1 MRASRTLRRVTLALG
16 SVFALLAA
24 GPATPARAG
33 DLARSFEAG
42 SGGRLIIA
50 LDFGSVDVVR
60 HDGDRV
66 RLEAVA
72 RGVGASGV
80 HFDARADGPDVY
92 LRGET
97 EPWVRWLRS
106 APGVRVRVHVP
117 RGYRVELSRPRDVE
131 LVGAQ
136 IAPVSLR

>member
-1 MRASRTLRRVTLALG
+1 MRAMRRAVLARVG
-16 SVFALLAA
+16 AGVLLAA
-24 GPATPARAG
+24 ALAMPAWAG
-33 DLARSFEAG
+33 DLARSFEAS
-42 SGGRLIIA
+42 SGGRLVIA

-60 HDGDRV
+60 HDGGPV
-66 RLEAVA
+66 RLEAIA

-80 HFDARADGPDVY
+80 HFGARADGPDVY
-92 LRGET
+92 LRGEA

-106 APGVRVRVHVP
+106 APGVRVRAHVP
-117 RGYRVELSRPRDVE
+117 RGYRVELVRPRNVE